1 MPRISG
7 SEAMVEA
14 LRKENVEY
22 VMGIVGSAFMDPLDL
37 FPEAGIRFIQVRH
50 EQSASLMAEGYA
62 RITGRPGVCIGQNG
76 PGITN
81 LVTGIASAQ
90 LNHSPVVALTP
101 AVIASGIGTK
111 AFQEIDQMRLLAPIV
126 AWQLQVNRPE
136 RMSEGIRGAFRAA
149 LALRGPAQVDI
160 PRDSYYAEWEETPL
174 DPPSYRTAGRLG
186 GADEEDLQRAV
197 QAITGAKK
205 IAILAGLGAVESDA
219 QADID
224 RLAELLNSPV
234 ATVWQHNDAIF
245 NSRPLSTGS
254 IGYQG
259 SQAAMRLVAD
269 ADVVIA
275 LGTRL
280 NAFGTTPQW
289 GLDFWPKSAKLIHN
303 SMNPLDIGALRPVH
317 AGLVGDCR
325 AVVRQLIAA
334 LQDQPLAVD
343 GAARRAQVAQEKQRW
358 AAALRE
364 MSAIGGDKIQPRRAM
379 WEISQALQGDVAIVA
394 DVGNI
399 SGSANAYFD
408 RFDTSRRWFGAG
420 SLGGIGVSYPT
431 ALGCQARPAR
441 LARGGAGGRRRLEH
455 DHAGGDDRRART
467 AQRLRRDPEQPGL
480 RRRASQPVRFLRRAL
495 LLHRPAEPVVR
506 RHRSP
511 HGRLRGVGRQG
522 RGHRPGNHRR
532 AEGRPALGGG
542 GAHRPR
548 RAERTLPPRRAEDA
562 DACDRQVPQVRRAR
576 STVSASVVVSP
587 HDYVIVGAGPAGCV
601 LAHRLSADPQV
612 SVLLLEAG
620 EHDGGLWSRVPLGV
634 GRILN
639 DESRTWPLTTE
650 PVPHAG
656 GVAREWVSGR
666 CLAGPAPSMALWWCG
681 VTRAATTTGLR
692 KAARAGRTK
701 TACLTSAGWSIGR
714 ARRRRAAGKAG
725 R

>member
-1 MPRISG
+1 VIFVLGWPLEWVPIVLIVVPIFLPMVKAAGIDLIWFSTLVAVTLQTAWLSPPVALSALLPQGRGARLAHAGHLCRHGSVHADSGGGSDAADAVSGTGHLAAFPQLKRIIDMPRISG

-280 NAFGTTPQW
+280 NAFGTHAAVGV
-289 GLDFWPKSAKLIHN
+289 GLL
-303 SMNPLDIGALRPVH
+303 
-317 AGLVGDCR
+317 
-325 AVVRQLIAA
+325 
-334 LQDQPLAVD
+334 
-343 GAARRAQVAQEKQRW
+343 AQV
-358 AAALRE
+358 
-364 MSAIGGDKIQPRRAM
+364 
-379 WEISQALQGDVAIVA
+379 SQADPQLDEP
-394 DVGNI
+394 
-399 SGSANAYFD
+399 
-408 RFDTSRRWFGAG
+408 
-420 SLGGIGVSYPT
+420 LG
-431 ALGCQARPAR
+431 
-441 LARGGAGGRRRLEH
+441 
-455 DHAGGDDRRART
+455 
-467 AQRLRRDPEQPGL
+467 
-480 RRRASQPVRFLRRAL
+480 
-495 LLHRPAEPVVR
+495 
-506 RHRSP
+506 
-511 HGRLRGVGRQG
+511 
-522 RGHRPGNHRR
+522 HRR
-532 AEGRPALGGG
+532 AA
-542 GAHRPR
+542 
-548 RAERTLPPRRAEDA
+548 
-562 DACDRQVPQVRRAR
+562 
-576 STVSASVVVSP
+576 
-587 HDYVIVGAGPAGCV
+587 AG
-601 LAHRLSADPQV
+601 
-612 SVLLLEAG
+612 
-620 EHDGGLWSRVPLGV
+620 
-634 GRILN
+634 
-639 DESRTWPLTTE
+639 
-650 PVPHAG
+650 
-656 GVAREWVSGR
+656 
-666 CLAGPAPSMALWWCG
+666 
-681 VTRAATTTGLR
+681 
-692 KAARAGRTK
+692 
-701 TACLTSAGWSIGR
+701 
-714 ARRRRAAGKAG
+714 ARRPGG
-725 R
+725 

>member
-431 ALGCQARPAR
+431 ALGVKLGRPDLPVVALVGDGAWSMTMQEVMTAVRERLNVCAVILNNQVYGAERRNQYDFFGERYFFTDLQNPSFADIARHMGAYAVSVDKAEDIGPAITAA
-441 LARGGAGGRRRLEH
+441 LKV
-455 DHAGGDDRRART
+455 DRPSVVEVHIDPGV
-467 AQRLRRDPEQPGL
+467 LNEPYRRDALKMPMRVTDKYRKYAAPG
-480 RRRASQPVRFLRRAL
+480 
-495 LLHRPAEPVVR
+495 
-506 RHRSP
+506 
-511 HGRLRGVGRQG
+511 
-522 RGHRPGNHRR
+522 
-532 AEGRPALGGG
+532 
-542 GAHRPR
+542 
-548 RAERTLPPRRAEDA
+548 
-562 DACDRQVPQVRRAR
+562 PQ
-576 STVSASVVVSP
+576 
-587 HDYVIVGAGPAGCV
+587 
-601 LAHRLSADPQV
+601 
-612 SVLLLEAG
+612 
-620 EHDGGLWSRVPLGV
+620 
-634 GRILN
+634 
-639 DESRTWPLTTE
+639 
-650 PVPHAG
+650 
-656 GVAREWVSGR
+656 
-666 CLAGPAPSMALWWCG
+666 
-681 VTRAATTTGLR
+681 
-692 KAARAGRTK
+692 
-701 TACLTSAGWSIGR
+701 
-714 ARRRRAAGKAG
+714 
-725 R
+725 